1 MLAVS
6 TMSIS
11 PALVLLLAA
20 TPFCVLAA
28 VTDLRSMKILNTTN
42 IGLFLAFV
50 IVGFVLFAL
59 GQFPLNQYGLRLS
72 QAAVMLVAGIILTS
86 LGMMGGGDSKFI
98 AAMAPFIALQD
109 ALGFLFLLSA
119 LSLLTVALHRGIGAI
134 KPMQAS
140 LAGWKS
146 WSAEKRKFPFGV
158 TLGTALFVY
167 LCLKA
172 FRG

>member
-1 MLAVS
+1 
-6 TMSIS
+6 MSIS

-20 TPFCVLAA
+20 TPFCVMAA

-50 IVGFVLFAL
+50 IVGFFLF
-59 GQFPLNQYGLRLS
+59 PIDQYGLRLS
-72 QAAVMLVAGIILTS
+72 QAAVMLVAGFILTS

-158 TLGTALFVY
+158 TLGTALFIY